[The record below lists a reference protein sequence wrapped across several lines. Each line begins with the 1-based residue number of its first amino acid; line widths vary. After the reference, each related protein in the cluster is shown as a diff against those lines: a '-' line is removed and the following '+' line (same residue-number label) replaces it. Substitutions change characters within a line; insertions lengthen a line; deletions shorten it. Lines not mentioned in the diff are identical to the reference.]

1 MRLSISPVS
10 LTLVALVVYLAAP
23 APSVNA
29 QPDIPVDGPLSFV
42 SFDHHRVVR
51 VNIKNEEHLKTL
63 IEHEESLQFDYFTF
77 QKTVGGHVDI
87 RIAPE
92 NYAKFQELQL
102 DYEMLIDN
110 LQTLIDRERE
120 ENERYQQEWEMMNQ
134 NKVSQQ

>member
-1 MRLSISPVS
+1 MRPSISPVS
-10 LTLVALVVYLAAP
+10 LTTLVALVVYLTAP
-23 APSVNA
+23 APSVSA
-29 QPDIPVDGPLSFV
+29 QPDIPSSFV

-51 VNIKNEEHLKTL
+51 VNIKTEDHLKTL
-63 IEHEESLQFDYFTF
+63 IEHEEPLQFDYFTF